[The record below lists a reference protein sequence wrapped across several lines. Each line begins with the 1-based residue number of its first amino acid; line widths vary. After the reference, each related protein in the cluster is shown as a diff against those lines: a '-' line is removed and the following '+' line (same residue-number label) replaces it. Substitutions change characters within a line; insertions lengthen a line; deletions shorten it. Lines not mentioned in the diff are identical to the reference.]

1 MVFKIQVNDLAD
13 VHLRGLDYLSDNT
26 SQSAE
31 FNLGNGEGFS
41 VKEVIQKVKDMT
53 NKDFKVLVG
62 GRRDGDPST
71 LVASDKKAKKELNL
85 SPDYVSLESII
96 KTLD

>member
-31 FNLGNGEGFS
+31 FNLGNGESFS

-53 NKDFKVLVG
+53 NNDFKDFKVLVE
-62 GRRDGDPST
+62 GRSDGDPTT
-71 LVASDKKAKKELNL
+71 LVASDKK
-85 SPDYVSLESII
+85 S
-96 KTLD
+96 